1 MKSNMARKGGL
12 LLLLINLIHL
22 SLTAQNEHRLTAKEA
37 VDLAIK
43 QVTEI
48 QNLQIDRQL
57 QVSKNREITGQALPQ
72 VNGTVSFTHYFN
84 IPVTLLPDFISP
96 SVYNV
101 LSDEGVK
108 DGNGNPIQAPT
119 GPPALL
125 PARFG
130 VPWQASA
137 GFSIQQLLFQP
148 DVFVGIKARGA
159 SLQYADYNIRIMED
173 SIRSNVYRAYY
184 SVLIAVKRR
193 QILSE
198 SVTRLEKL
206 LHDQTEMF
214 KNGFA
219 ERLDLD
225 KTQVNLNNLRTAL
238 TQVDN
243 LVILGNAALKFS
255 TGLNQNDNIILTDTL
270 SMDKIKADLLDQSF
284 NYDDRNEMQLL
295 KTVQKLQS
303 LDVQRNKLGRLPT
316 VSAFYNFSENAQREK
331 FNFFKSGQPWFRTSL
346 AGLNLSVPIF
356 TGLQRNRKI
365 EQAELTL
372 KKTTNN
378 IDNLKRAIDLQ
389 QVSALSQLKNS
400 LSSLD
405 VQTRNME
412 LAERVYNSTKL
423 KFEQGLGSS
432 FEILQAETSLEDAQ
446 ANYFQAL
453 YDAVI
458 ARIGYLRA
466 LGKLNNQN

>member
-1 MKSNMARKGGL
+1 MARKGGIIL
-12 LLLLINLIHL
+12 ILINLIHL
-22 SLTAQNEHRLTAKEA
+22 SLFSQNNYQLSSKEA
-37 VDLAIK
+37 VELAIK

-48 QNLQIDRQL
+48 RNLKIDRQL
-57 QVSKNREITGQALPQ
+57 QVSKNKEITGQALPQ
-72 VNGTVSFTHYFN
+72 VNGTVSLTHYFN

-101 LSDEGVK
+101 LVDQGVK
-108 DGNGNPIQAPT
+108 DGNGNPIQQPSGAPE
-119 GPPALL
+119 LF

-137 GFSIQQLLFQP
+137 GIAIQQLLFQP

-173 SIRSNVYRAYY
+173 SIRNNVYRAYY
-184 SVLIAVKRR
+184 SVLIAEKRKT
-193 QILSE
+193 ILEE
-198 SVTRLEKL
+198 SVQRLEKL
-206 LHDQTEMF
+206 LNDQNEMF

-225 KTQVNLNNLRTAL
+225 KTQVSLNNLRTSL
-238 TQVDN
+238 TQVQN

-255 TGLNQNDNIILTDTL
+255 TGLNQKDSITLTDTL
-270 SMDKIKADLLDQSF
+270 SMEQLKADLLDPAF
-284 NYDDRNEMQLL
+284 KYEDRNEIQLL
-295 KTVQKLQS
+295 NTVEKLQK
-303 LDVQRNKLGRLPT
+303 LDVQRHKLGRFPT
-316 VSAFYNFSENAQREK
+316 ISAFYNFSENAQREK
-331 FNFFKSGQPWFRTSL
+331 FNFFNTNQPWFKTSF
-346 AGLNLSVPIF
+346 AGFNLSVPIF
-356 TGLQRNRKI
+356 TGLQRNRRI
-365 EQAELTL
+365 EQAELNL
-372 KKTTNN
+372 EKTTNN

-389 QVSALSQLKNS
+389 QVASLSQLKNS

-405 VQTRNME
+405 IQTRNME

-432 FEILQAETSLEDAQ
+432 FEILQSETSLEEAQ

-453 YDAVI
+453 YEAVV
-458 ARIGYLRA
+458 ARFSYLRS
-466 LGKLNNQN
+466 LGKLN

>member
-1 MKSNMARKGGL
+1 MARKGGVIL
-12 LLLLINLIHL
+12 ILINLIHL
-22 SLTAQNEHRLTAKEA
+22 SLFSQNNYQLSSKEA

-48 QNLQIDRQL
+48 KNLKIDRQL

-72 VNGTVSFTHYFN
+72 VNGTVSLTHYFN

-101 LSDEGVK
+101 LVDQGVK
-108 DGNGNPIQAPT
+108 DGNGNPIQQPS
-119 GPPALL
+119 GPPELF

-137 GFSIQQLLFQP
+137 GIAIQQLLFQP

-173 SIRSNVYRAYY
+173 SIRNNVYRAYY
-184 SVLIAVKRR
+184 SVLIAQKRKT
-193 QILSE
+193 ILEE
-198 SVTRLEKL
+198 SVQRLEKL
-206 LHDQTEMF
+206 LHDQNEMF

-225 KTQVNLNNLRTAL
+225 KTQVSLNNLRTSL
-238 TQVDN
+238 TQVQN

-255 TGLNQNDNIILTDTL
+255 TGLNQTDSITLTDTL
-270 SMDKIKADLLDQSF
+270 SMDQIKADLLDPSF
-284 NYDDRNEMQLL
+284 KYEDRNEIRLL
-295 KTVQKLQS
+295 NTVEKLQK
-303 LDVQRNKLGRLPT
+303 LDVQRYKLAKYPT

-331 FNFFKSGQPWFRTSL
+331 FNFFNTNQPWFRTSFT
-346 AGLNLSVPIF
+346 GLNVSVPIF
-356 TGLQRNRKI
+356 AGLQRNRRI
-365 EQAELTL
+365 EQAELNL
-372 KKTTNN
+372 QKTTNN
-378 IDNLKRAIDLQ
+378 VENLKRAIDLQ
-389 QVSALSQLKNS
+389 QVASLSQLKNS
-400 LSSLD
+400 LSGLD
-405 VQTRNME
+405 IQTRNME

-432 FEILQAETSLEDAQ
+432 FEILQSETSLEEAQ

-458 ARIGYLRA
+458 ARFSYLRS
-466 LGKLNNQN
+466 LGKLN

>member
-1 MKSNMARKGGL
+1 
-12 LLLLINLIHL
+12 
-22 SLTAQNEHRLTAKEA
+22 
-37 VDLAIK
+37 
-43 QVTEI
+43 
-48 QNLQIDRQL
+48 
-57 QVSKNREITGQALPQ
+57 
-72 VNGTVSFTHYFN
+72 
-84 IPVTLLPDFISP
+84 
-96 SVYNV
+96 
-101 LSDEGVK
+101 
-108 DGNGNPIQAPT
+108 
-119 GPPALL
+119 
-125 PARFG
+125 
-130 VPWQASA
+130 
-137 GFSIQQLLFQP
+137 
-148 DVFVGIKARGA
+148 
-159 SLQYADYNIRIMED
+159 ME
-173 SIRSNVYRAYY
+173 
-184 SVLIAVKRR
+184 
-193 QILSE
+193 
-198 SVTRLEKL
+198 
-206 LHDQTEMF
+206 
-214 KNGFA
+214 
-219 ERLDLD
+219 
-225 KTQVNLNNLRTAL
+225 
-238 TQVDN
+238 
-243 LVILGNAALKFS
+243 
-255 TGLNQNDNIILTDTL
+255 
-270 SMDKIKADLLDQSF
+270 KIKADLLDPAF

-295 KTVQKLQS
+295 KTVQKLQQ

>member
-12 LLLLINLIHL
+12 LLLLINLFHL
-22 SLTAQNEHRLTAKEA
+22 TLSAQNELRLTAKEA

-48 QNLQIDRQL
+48 RNLQIDRQL

-72 VNGTVSFTHYFN
+72 VNGTVSLTHYFN

-108 DGNGNPIQAPT
+108 DGNGNPIEAPT

-198 SVTRLEKL
+198 SVSRLEKL

-243 LVILGNAALKFS
+243 LVVLGNAALKFA

-270 SMDKIKADLLDQSF
+270 SIEKIKSDLLDPAF

-295 KTVQKLQS
+295 KTVQKLQQ

>member
-1 MKSNMARKGGL
+1 MARKGGIIL
-12 LLLLINLIHL
+12 ILINLIHL
-22 SLTAQNEHRLTAKEA
+22 SVFSQNNYQLSSKEA

-48 QNLQIDRQL
+48 KNLKIDRQL

-72 VNGTVSFTHYFN
+72 VNGTISMTHYFN

-101 LSDEGVK
+101 LVDQGVK
-108 DGNGNPIQAPT
+108 DGNGNPIQQPSGAPE
-119 GPPALL
+119 LF

-137 GFSIQQLLFQP
+137 GIAIQQLLFQP

-173 SIRSNVYRAYY
+173 SIRNNVYRAYY
-184 SVLIAVKRR
+184 SVLIAQKRKT
-193 QILSE
+193 ILEE
-198 SVTRLEKL
+198 SVQRLEKL
-206 LHDQTEMF
+206 LNDQNEMF

-225 KTQVNLNNLRTAL
+225 KTQVSLNNLRTSL
-238 TQVDN
+238 TQVQN

-255 TGLNQNDNIILTDTL
+255 TGLNQKDSITLTDTL
-270 SMDKIKADLLDQSF
+270 SMDQIKADLLDPAF
-284 NYDDRNEMQLL
+284 KYEDRNEIQLL
-295 KTVQKLQS
+295 NTVEKLQK
-303 LDVQRNKLGRLPT
+303 LDVQRYKLAKYPT

-331 FNFFKSGQPWFRTSL
+331 FNFFNTNQPGFRTAF
-346 AGLNLSVPIF
+346 AGLNVSVPIF
-356 TGLQRNRKI
+356 SGLQRNRRI
-365 EQAELTL
+365 EQAELNL
-372 KKTTNN
+372 QKTTNN
-378 IDNLKRAIDLQ
+378 VENLKRAIDLQ
-389 QVSALSQLKNS
+389 QVASLSQLKNS

-423 KFEQGLGSS
+423 
-432 FEILQAETSLEDAQ
+432 
-446 ANYFQAL
+446 
-453 YDAVI
+453 
-458 ARIGYLRA
+458 
-466 LGKLNNQN
+466 

>member
-1 MKSNMARKGGL
+1 MARKGGIIL
-12 LLLLINLIHL
+12 ILINLIHL
-22 SLTAQNEHRLTAKEA
+22 SVFSQNNYQLSSKEA

-48 QNLQIDRQL
+48 KNLKIDRQL

-72 VNGTVSFTHYFN
+72 VNGTISMTHYFN

-101 LSDEGVK
+101 LVDQGVK
-108 DGNGNPIQAPT
+108 DGNGNPIQQPSGAPE
-119 GPPALL
+119 LF

-137 GFSIQQLLFQP
+137 GIAIQQLLFQP

-173 SIRSNVYRAYY
+173 SIRNNVYRAYY
-184 SVLIAVKRR
+184 SVLIAQKRKT
-193 QILSE
+193 ILEE
-198 SVTRLEKL
+198 SVQRLEKL
-206 LHDQTEMF
+206 LNDQNEMF

-225 KTQVNLNNLRTAL
+225 KTQVSLNNLRTSL
-238 TQVDN
+238 TQVQN

-255 TGLNQNDNIILTDTL
+255 TGLNQKDSITLTDTL
-270 SMDKIKADLLDQSF
+270 SMDQIKADLLDPAF
-284 NYDDRNEMQLL
+284 KYEDRNEIQLL
-295 KTVQKLQS
+295 NTVEKLQK
-303 LDVQRNKLGRLPT
+303 LDVQRYKLAKYPT

-331 FNFFKSGQPWFRTSL
+331 FNFFNTNQPWFRTAF
-346 AGLNLSVPIF
+346 AGLNVSVPIF
-356 TGLQRNRKI
+356 SGLQRNRRI
-365 EQAELTL
+365 EQAELNL
-372 KKTTNN
+372 QKTTNN
-378 IDNLKRAIDLQ
+378 VENLKRAIDLQ
-389 QVSALSQLKNS
+389 QVASLSQLKNS

-432 FEILQAETSLEDAQ
+432 FEILQAQTSLEEAQ

-453 YDAVI
+453 YEAVV
-458 ARIGYLRA
+458 ARFSYLRA
-466 LGKLNNQN
+466 LGKLN

>member
-1 MKSNMARKGGL
+1 MARKGGIIL
-12 LLLLINLIHL
+12 ILINLIHL
-22 SLTAQNEHRLTAKEA
+22 SLFSQNNYQLSSKEA

-48 QNLQIDRQL
+48 KNLKIDRQL

-72 VNGTVSFTHYFN
+72 VNGTVSLTHYFN

-101 LSDEGVK
+101 LVDQGVK
-108 DGNGNPIQAPT
+108 DGNGNPIQQPSGAPE
-119 GPPALL
+119 LF

-137 GFSIQQLLFQP
+137 GIAIQQLLFQP

-173 SIRSNVYRAYY
+173 SIRNNVYRAYY
-184 SVLIAVKRR
+184 SVLIAQKRKT
-193 QILSE
+193 ILEE
-198 SVTRLEKL
+198 SVQRLEKL
-206 LHDQTEMF
+206 LNDQNEMF

-225 KTQVNLNNLRTAL
+225 KTQVSLNNLRTSL
-238 TQVDN
+238 TQVQN

-255 TGLNQNDNIILTDTL
+255 TGLNQKDSITLTDTL
-270 SMDKIKADLLDQSF
+270 SMDQIKADLLDPAF
-284 NYDDRNEMQLL
+284 KYEDRNEIQLL
-295 KTVQKLQS
+295 NTVEKLQK
-303 LDVQRNKLGRLPT
+303 LDVQRYKLAKYPT

-331 FNFFKSGQPWFRTSL
+331 FNFFNTNQPWFRTAF
-346 AGLNLSVPIF
+346 AGLNVSVPIF
-356 TGLQRNRKI
+356 SGLQRNRRI
-365 EQAELTL
+365 EQAELNL
-372 KKTTNN
+372 QKTTNN
-378 IDNLKRAIDLQ
+378 VENLKRAIDLQ
-389 QVSALSQLKNS
+389 QVASLSQLKNS

-432 FEILQAETSLEDAQ
+432 FEILQAQTSLEEAQ

-453 YDAVI
+453 YEAVV
-458 ARIGYLRA
+458 ARFSYLRA
-466 LGKLNNQN
+466 LGKLN

>member
-1 MKSNMARKGGL
+1 MARKGGIIL
-12 LLLLINLIHL
+12 ILINLIHL
-22 SLTAQNEHRLTAKEA
+22 SLFSQNNYQLSSKEA

-48 QNLQIDRQL
+48 KNLKIDRQL

-72 VNGTVSFTHYFN
+72 VNGTVSLTHYFN

-101 LSDEGVK
+101 LVDQGVK
-108 DGNGNPIQAPT
+108 DGNGNPIQQPS
-119 GPPALL
+119 GPPELF

-137 GFSIQQLLFQP
+137 GIAIQQLLFQP

-173 SIRSNVYRAYY
+173 SIRNNVYRAYY
-184 SVLIAVKRR
+184 SVLIAQKRKT
-193 QILSE
+193 ILEE
-198 SVTRLEKL
+198 SVQRLEKL
-206 LHDQTEMF
+206 LNDQNEMF

-225 KTQVNLNNLRTAL
+225 KTQVSLNNLRTSL
-238 TQVDN
+238 TQVQN

-255 TGLNQNDNIILTDTL
+255 TGLNQNDSITLTDTL
-270 SMDKIKADLLDQSF
+270 SIDQIKADLLDPAF
-284 NYDDRNEMQLL
+284 KYEDRNEIQLL
-295 KTVQKLQS
+295 NTVEKLQK
-303 LDVQRNKLGRLPT
+303 LDVQRYKLARYPT

-331 FNFFKSGQPWFRTSL
+331 FNFFNTNQPWFRTSF
-346 AGLNLSVPIF
+346 AGLNVSVPIF
-356 TGLQRNRKI
+356 AGLQRNRRI

-372 KKTTNN
+372 EKTTNN

-389 QVSALSQLKNS
+389 QVASLSQLKNS

-405 VQTRNME
+405 IQTRNME

-432 FEILQAETSLEDAQ
+432 FEILQSETSLEEAQ

-453 YDAVI
+453 YEAVV
-458 ARIGYLRA
+458 ARFSYLRA
-466 LGKLNNQN
+466 LGKLN

>member
-1 MKSNMARKGGL
+1 MTRKGGIIL
-12 LLLLINLIHL
+12 ILINLIHL
-22 SLTAQNEHRLTAKEA
+22 SLFSQNNYQLSSKEA

-48 QNLQIDRQL
+48 KNLNIDRQL

-72 VNGTVSFTHYFN
+72 INGTVSLTHYFN

-101 LSDEGVK
+101 LVDQGVK
-108 DGNGNPIQAPT
+108 DGNGNPILQPS
-119 GPPALL
+119 GPPALF

-137 GFSIQQLLFQP
+137 GIAIQQLLFQP

-159 SLQYADYNIRIMED
+159 SIQYADYNIRIMED
-173 SIRSNVYRAYY
+173 SIRNNVYRAYY
-184 SVLIAVKRR
+184 SVLIAQKRKT
-193 QILSE
+193 ILEE
-198 SVTRLEKL
+198 SVQRLEKL
-206 LHDQTEMF
+206 LNDQNEMF

-225 KTQVNLNNLRTAL
+225 KTQVSLNNLRTSLA
-238 TQVDN
+238 QVQN

-255 TGLNQNDNIILTDTL
+255 TGLNQKDSITLTDTL
-270 SMDKIKADLLDQSF
+270 SMEQIKADLLDPAF
-284 NYDDRNEMQLL
+284 KYEDRNEIQLL
-295 KTVQKLQS
+295 NTVQKLQK
-303 LDVQRNKLGRLPT
+303 LDVQRNKLGRFPT
-316 VSAFYNFSENAQREK
+316 ISAFYNFSENAQREK
-331 FNFFKSGQPWFRTSL
+331 FNFFNTNQPWFRTSFT
-346 AGLNLSVPIF
+346 GINLSVPIF
-356 TGLQRNRKI
+356 TGFQRNRRI
-365 EQAELTL
+365 EQAELNL
-372 KKTTNN
+372 EKTTNS

-389 QVSALSQLKNS
+389 QVASLSQLKNS

-405 VQTRNME
+405 IQTRNTE

-432 FEILQAETSLEDAQ
+432 FEILQAQTSLEEAQ
-446 ANYFQAL
+446 GNYFQAL
-453 YDAVI
+453 YEAVV
-458 ARIGYLRA
+458 ARFSYLRS
-466 LGKLNNQN
+466 LGKLN